1 MARINF
7 YARLF
12 PVPTAKETNNLRKN
26 HKKMPS
32 GGPLKPV
39 FRRQFRYICPG
50 RKPEARPDY
59 RPKSNP
65 VKLFEM
71 EFLNKIELRGIVGQ
85 SSLNRVGD
93 SQVCRFSLVTEY
105 SYKDRGN
112 NPVVDVTWFNVTA
125 WEGKNMPELHLIGK
139 GVIVQVAGRVR
150 TFRFTMADGA
160 ERSGWE
166 ILARR
171 VTILP
176 PDDDPVQP
184 QRFL

>member
-1 MARINF
+1 MFLTAAFFLSPQGKKQTICVRIIKRCTPEALFRRLSDGFSPTFVPAGNRKRARTDG
-7 YARLF
+7 L
-12 PVPTAKETNNLRKN
+12 VK
-26 HKKMPS
+26 
-32 GGPLKPV
+32 PLK
-39 FRRQFRYICPG
+39 
-50 RKPEARPDY
+50 
-59 RPKSNP
+59 
-65 VKLFEM
+65 LFAM

>member
-1 MARINF
+1 
-7 YARLF
+7 
-12 PVPTAKETNNLRKN
+12 
-26 HKKMPS
+26 
-32 GGPLKPV
+32 
-39 FRRQFRYICPG
+39 
-50 RKPEARPDY
+50 
-59 RPKSNP
+59 
-65 VKLFEM
+65 M

-93 SQVCRFSLVTEY
+93 SQVCRS
-105 SYKDRGN
+105 
-112 NPVVDVTWFNVTA
+112 VVDVTWFNITA

-176 PDDDPVQP
+176 SDDDPVQP
-184 QRFL
+184 QRFR

>member
-1 MARINF
+1 
-7 YARLF
+7 
-12 PVPTAKETNNLRKN
+12 
-26 HKKMPS
+26 
-32 GGPLKPV
+32 
-39 FRRQFRYICPG
+39 
-50 RKPEARPDY
+50 
-59 RPKSNP
+59 
-65 VKLFEM
+65 M

-93 SQVCRFSLVTEY
+93 SQVCRFSI
-105 SYKDRGN
+105 
-112 NPVVDVTWFNVTA
+112 VDVTWFNITA

-176 PDDDPVQP
+176 SDDDPVQP

>member
-1 MARINF
+1 
-7 YARLF
+7 
-12 PVPTAKETNNLRKN
+12 
-26 HKKMPS
+26 
-32 GGPLKPV
+32 
-39 FRRQFRYICPG
+39 
-50 RKPEARPDY
+50 
-59 RPKSNP
+59 
-65 VKLFEM
+65 M

-112 NPVVDVTWFNVTA
+112 NPVVDVTWFNITA
-125 WEGKNMPELHLIGK
+125 WEGK
-139 GVIVQVAGRVR
+139 
-150 TFRFTMADGA
+150 A

-176 PDDDPVQP
+176 SDDDPVQP

>member
-1 MARINF
+1 
-7 YARLF
+7 
-12 PVPTAKETNNLRKN
+12 
-26 HKKMPS
+26 
-32 GGPLKPV
+32 
-39 FRRQFRYICPG
+39 
-50 RKPEARPDY
+50 
-59 RPKSNP
+59 
-65 VKLFEM
+65 M

-93 SQVCRFSLVTEY
+93 SQVCRY
-105 SYKDRGN
+105 I
-112 NPVVDVTWFNVTA
+112 TA

-176 PDDDPVQP
+176 SDDDPVQP
-184 QRFL
+184 QRFR

>member
-1 MARINF
+1 
-7 YARLF
+7 
-12 PVPTAKETNNLRKN
+12 
-26 HKKMPS
+26 
-32 GGPLKPV
+32 
-39 FRRQFRYICPG
+39 
-50 RKPEARPDY
+50 
-59 RPKSNP
+59 
-65 VKLFEM
+65 M
-71 EFLNKIELRGIVGQ
+71 EFLNQISLRGYVGTVN
-85 SSLNRVGD
+85 LNKVGET
-93 SQVCRFSLVTEY
+93 QVCRFSLVTEY

-125 WEGKNMPELHLIGK
+125 WEGKNMPELRQIVK

-150 TFRFTMADGA
+150 TFHFTTADGA

-176 PDDDPVQP
+176 SDDDPVQP

>member
-1 MARINF
+1 
-7 YARLF
+7 
-12 PVPTAKETNNLRKN
+12 
-26 HKKMPS
+26 
-32 GGPLKPV
+32 
-39 FRRQFRYICPG
+39 
-50 RKPEARPDY
+50 
-59 RPKSNP
+59 
-65 VKLFEM
+65 M

-112 NPVVDVTWFNVTA
+112 NPVVDVTWFNITA
-125 WEGKNMPELHLIGK
+125 WEGKNMP
-139 GVIVQVAGRVR
+139 
-150 TFRFTMADGA
+150 
-160 ERSGWE
+160 GWE

>member
-1 MARINF
+1 MAFSR
-7 YARLF
+7 RL
-12 PVPTAKETNNLRKN
+12 P
-26 HKKMPS
+26 
-32 GGPLKPV
+32 
-39 FRRQFRYICPG
+39 Y
-50 RKPEARPDY
+50 
-59 RPKSNP
+59 
-65 VKLFEM
+65 
-71 EFLNKIELRGIVGQ
+71 ELRGIVGQ

-105 SYKDRGN
+105 SYKDRSN
-112 NPVVDVTWFNVTA
+112 NPIVDVTWFNITA

>member
-1 MARINF
+1 M
-7 YARLF
+7 
-12 PVPTAKETNNLRKN
+12 
-26 HKKMPS
+26 
-32 GGPLKPV
+32 
-39 FRRQFRYICPG
+39 
-50 RKPEARPDY
+50 RPDGLFL
-59 RPKSNP
+59 RPSIGFSPTFVPASNRKRARVDGP
-65 VKLFEM
+65 SPTPINLFAM

-112 NPVVDVTWFNVTA
+112 NPVVDVTWFNITA

-176 PDDDPVQP
+176 SDDDPVQP
-184 QRFL
+184 QRFR

>member
-1 MARINF
+1 
-7 YARLF
+7 
-12 PVPTAKETNNLRKN
+12 
-26 HKKMPS
+26 
-32 GGPLKPV
+32 
-39 FRRQFRYICPG
+39 
-50 RKPEARPDY
+50 
-59 RPKSNP
+59 
-65 VKLFEM
+65 M

-105 SYKDRGN
+105 SYKDRSN
-112 NPVVDVTWFNVTA
+112 NPIVDVTWFNITA

-171 VTILP
+171 VSILP
-176 PDDDPVQP
+176 SDDDPVQP

>member
-1 MARINF
+1 MAV
-7 YARLF
+7 F
-12 PVPTAKETNNLRKN
+12 PLL
-26 HKKMPS
+26 S
-32 GGPLKPV
+32 
-39 FRRQFRYICPG
+39 RYICPG
-50 RKPEARPDY
+50 RKPEARPDR

-65 VKLFEM
+65 FKLFEM

-112 NPVVDVTWFNVTA
+112 NPVVDVTWFNITA

-176 PDDDPVQP
+176 ADDDPVQP